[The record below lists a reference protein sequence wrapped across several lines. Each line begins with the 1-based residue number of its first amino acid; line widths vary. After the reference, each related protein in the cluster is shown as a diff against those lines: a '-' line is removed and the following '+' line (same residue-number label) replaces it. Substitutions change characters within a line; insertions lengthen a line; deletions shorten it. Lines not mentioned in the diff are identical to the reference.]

1 MDNTFM
7 QAITGKEI
15 RENMNRISMR
25 RALFILAAIMMFTL
39 NPVTVKAN
47 TNKDLSVA
55 TTYISRHYPG
65 YKVRFVPE
73 GKPNTMKLR
82 TRKGKRV
89 VYVEVLKSRAKGN
102 LKGKRRSWGITAKGS
117 YITYNRRV
125 KKGKRVTS
133 YCIWNPNSNYTDDVV
148 AVVDNG
154 FIR

>member
-39 NPVTVKAN
+39 NPVSVKAN

-125 KKGKRVTS
+125 KIGKTAKGKLETKR
-133 YCIWNPNSNYTDDVV
+133 YDDGSTKVRIV
-148 AVVDNG
+148 SLE
-154 FIR
+154 

>member
-15 RENMNRISMR
+15 RENMNRISIR

-73 GKPNTMKLR
+73 GKPSTMKLR

-125 KKGKRVTS
+125 KIGKRVTS

>member
-39 NPVTVKAN
+39 NPVSVKAN

-73 GKPNTMKLR
+73 GKPNIQKMNMKQKNWRQIFFHASSL
-82 TRKGKRV
+82 
-89 VYVEVLKSRAKGN
+89 
-102 LKGKRRSWGITAKGS
+102 
-117 YITYNRRV
+117 
-125 KKGKRVTS
+125 
-133 YCIWNPNSNYTDDVV
+133 
-148 AVVDNG
+148 
-154 FIR
+154 

>member
-39 NPVTVKAN
+39 NPVSVKAN

-65 YKVRFVPE
+65 CKVRFVSE

-82 TRKGKRV
+82 TRKGKRI
-89 VYVEVLKSRAKGN
+89 VYVEILKSRAKEN

-154 FIR
+154 LIR